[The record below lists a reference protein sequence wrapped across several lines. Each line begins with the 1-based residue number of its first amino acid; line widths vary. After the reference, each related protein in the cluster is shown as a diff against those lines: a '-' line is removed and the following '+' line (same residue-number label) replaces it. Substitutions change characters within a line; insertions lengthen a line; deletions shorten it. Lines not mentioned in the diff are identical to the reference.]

1 MRRGDLESDFDID
14 PSRSIRIGQGISARV
29 RRLDDFR
36 YFGLSDTISRKW
48 MSIVRRRVSRRN
60 TEGDGAVDR
69 VVVVT
74 GGASGIGLGVT
85 RLFARK
91 GHPVA
96 MLDLQEDALEREG
109 ALLRAEGHR
118 VLARRV
124 DVADRT
130 DIEAAYAAIRQ
141 ELGPIA
147 IVVANAGI
155 TEGIGFLDVTLQAW
169 QRMID
174 VNLTGVFHTVQAA
187 LPDMVQA
194 GWGRVITISSH
205 AAQSGAA
212 DRAHYSAAKGGVIG
226 LTRALAREFAAHG
239 ITVNTIPPS
248 VVATPM
254 AEQGIAAGTFPPL
267 DIISQHIPIPR
278 AGTPEDIAAACEFL
292 ASDGAS
298 YITGQVLAVN
308 GGMFIG

>member
-1 MRRGDLESDFDID
+1 
-14 PSRSIRIGQGISARV
+14 
-29 RRLDDFR
+29 
-36 YFGLSDTISRKW
+36 
-48 MSIVRRRVSRRN
+48 MSIK
-60 TEGDGAVDR
+60 R

-85 RLFARK
+85 QRFARL

-96 MLDLQEDALEREG
+96 MLDIQHGALEREKELLISAG
-109 ALLRAEGHR
+109 AK
-118 VLARRV
+118 VFARTV
-124 DVADRT
+124 DVTNREEVDAT
-130 DIEAAYAAIRQ
+130 YAAIRR

-155 TEGIGFLDVTLQAW
+155 SEAAAFETLTVAKW

-174 VNLTGVFHTVQAA
+174 INLTGVFHTVQAA
-187 LPDMVQA
+187 LADMLA
-194 GWGRVITISSH
+194 AKWGRIITISSH

-212 DRAHYSAAKGGVIG
+212 DRAHYAAAKGGVLS
-226 LTRALAREFAAHG
+226 LTRALAREFAAKG

-254 AEQGIAAGTFPPL
+254 AEQGIANGTFPPL
-267 DIISQHIPIPR
+267 DVISQHIPIPR
-278 AGTPEDIAAACEFL
+278 PGTPDDIAAACEYL

-298 YITGQVLAVN
+298 YVTGQVLAVN

>member
-1 MRRGDLESDFDID
+1 M
-14 PSRSIRIGQGISARV
+14 
-29 RRLDDFR
+29 
-36 YFGLSDTISRKW
+36 
-48 MSIVRRRVSRRN
+48 N
-60 TEGDGAVDR
+60 TDR

-74 GGASGIGLGVT
+74 GGASGIGLGVVE
-85 RLFARK
+85 RFAAM

-96 MLDLQEDALEREG
+96 MLDVQDALLEREAERLRSEG
-109 ALLRAEGHR
+109 ARI
-118 VLARRV
+118 LARKV
-124 DVADRT
+124 DVSSREDV
-130 DIEAAYAAIRQ
+130 EAAYAAIRE

-155 TEGIGFLDVTLQAW
+155 SEGIAFADVTVPIW

-174 VNLTGVFHTVQAA
+174 INLTGVFHTVQAA
-187 LPDMVQA
+187 LPDMVTAQ
-194 GWGRVITISSH
+194 WGRIITISSH

-212 DRAHYSAAKGGVIG
+212 DRAHYSAAKAGVIG
-226 LTRALAREFAAHG
+226 LTRGLAREYAGQG

-267 DIISQHIPIPR
+267 DVIAQHIPIPR
-278 AGTPEDIAAACEFL
+278 AGTPADIAAACEYL

-298 YITGQVLAVN
+298 YVTGIVLPVN

>member
-1 MRRGDLESDFDID
+1 
-14 PSRSIRIGQGISARV
+14 
-29 RRLDDFR
+29 
-36 YFGLSDTISRKW
+36 
-48 MSIVRRRVSRRN
+48 MS
-60 TEGDGAVDR
+60 TDR

-74 GGASGIGLGVT
+74 GGASGIGLGVVQ
-85 RLFARK
+85 LFARK

-96 MLDLQEDALEREG
+96 MLDVQDAALERESE
-109 ALLRAEGHR
+109 LLRAEGAK
-118 VLARRV
+118 VLARKV
-124 DVADRT
+124 DVSNRENV
-130 DIEAAYAAIRQ
+130 EAAYAEIRA

-155 TEGIGFLDVTLQAW
+155 SEGIAFTDTTVEIW

-174 VNLTGVFHTVQAA
+174 INLTGVFHTVQAA
-187 LPDMVQA
+187 LPDMLDAQ
-194 GWGRVITISSH
+194 WGRIITISSH

-212 DRAHYSAAKGGVIG
+212 DRAHYSAAKSGVIG
-226 LTRALAREFAAHG
+226 LTRALAREFAGKG

-267 DIISQHIPIPR
+267 EVIAQHIPIPR
-278 AGTPEDIAAACEFL
+278 AGTPADIAAACEYL

-298 YITGQVLAVN
+298 YVTGVVLPVN

>member
-1 MRRGDLESDFDID
+1 MTGNR
-14 PSRSIRIGQGISARV
+14 
-29 RRLDDFR
+29 
-36 YFGLSDTISRKW
+36 T
-48 MSIVRRRVSRRN
+48 
-60 TEGDGAVDR
+60 
-69 VVVVT
+69 VVVT
-74 GGASGIGLGVT
+74 GGASGIGLGVSQ
-85 RLFARK
+85 LFASK

-96 MLDLQEDALEREG
+96 MLDLQQDALDRESE
-109 ALLRAEGHR
+109 ALRAQGAN

-124 DVADRT
+124 DVSNREE
-130 DIEAAYAAIRQ
+130 IEATYAAIRK

-155 TEGIGFLDVTLQAW
+155 SEGLAFRDVTLPIW

-174 VNLTGVFHTVQAA
+174 INLTGVFHTVQAA
-187 LPDMVQA
+187 LPDMVEA
-194 GWGRVITISSH
+194 NWGRVITISSH

-212 DRAHYSAAKGGVIG
+212 DRAHYSAAKAGVIG
-226 LTRALAREFAAHG
+226 LTRALAREYAALG

-254 AEQGIAAGTFPPL
+254 ADQGLAAGTFPPL
-267 DIISQHIPIPR
+267 DVIAKHIPIPR
-278 AGTPEDIAAACEFL
+278 AGTPYDIAAACEFL

-298 YITGQVLAVN
+298 YITGQVLPVN

>member
-1 MRRGDLESDFDID
+1 M
-14 PSRSIRIGQGISARV
+14 
-29 RRLDDFR
+29 
-36 YFGLSDTISRKW
+36 
-48 MSIVRRRVSRRN
+48 
-60 TEGDGAVDR
+60 
-69 VVVVT
+69 
-74 GGASGIGLGVT
+74 
-85 RLFARK
+85 FARK

-96 MLDLQEDALEREG
+96 MLDIQDAALERESAALASEG
-109 ALLRAEGHR
+109 AK
-118 VLARRV
+118 VLARKV
-124 DVADRT
+124 DVSNRDSV
-130 DIEAAYAAIRQ
+130 DSAYDAIRK

-155 TEGIGFLDVTLQAW
+155 SEGIKFQDVSLSIW

-174 VNLTGVFHTVQAA
+174 INLTGVFHTVQAA
-187 LPDMVQA
+187 LPDMVA
-194 GWGRVITISSH
+194 AKWGRIITISSQ

-212 DRAHYSAAKGGVIG
+212 DRAHYAAAKAGVIG
-226 LTRALAREFAAHG
+226 LTRSLAREFAADG

-267 DIISQHIPIPR
+267 DVIAQHIPIPR
-278 AGTPEDIAAACEFL
+278 PGTPDDIAAACEYL

-298 YITGQVLAVN
+298 YVTGQVLAVN